1 MTKAALMLETTS
13 VLDLDF
19 FFQILEYLYMQN
31 AIIFGMVPKSK
42 LKIYLFLYNI
52 LFNFA
57 YQTKFNNVELSICG
71 ILSTQKAWNINAF
84 RIQRFQ
90 IGVFNVSYGIQLT

>member
-1 MTKAALMLETTS
+1 MR
-13 VLDLDF
+13 
-19 FFQILEYLYMQN
+19 N

-71 ILSTQKAWNINAF
+71 ILSTQKAWNINHFGFKAF
-84 RIQRFQ
+84 RL
-90 IGVFNVSYGIQLT
+90 VCSMCLMESNLHEVLTVVKFIKKESRMVAARG